1 MSSSQSAPI
10 SLHPLRYWQ
19 LSVAVQLVEALV
31 RVASTLQHY
40 VTHWKSSKRWNRF
53 QSFKHTCTDKLQIWN
68 QSRPWK
74 LDSISV
80 ENLCTRKQEL
90 MPLRKRSVQLTCVS
104 AEFDPHLKPP
114 NPTATEQLWCN
125 LLALNKPCPFL
136 LLFPDIKKVW
146 HDHLY
151 PRFLHPVNLHHWS
164 ISERTKYCP
173 CLHCSSSRH
182 RYTY

>member
-1 MSSSQSAPI
+1 MLRTGRVRKGEIDSRVSNMYRQAADMESIKTTEVRFNI
-10 SLHPLRYWQ
+10 SR
-19 LSVAVQLVEALV
+19 
-31 RVASTLQHY
+31 
-40 VTHWKSSKRWNRF
+40 
-53 QSFKHTCTDKLQIWN
+53 
-68 QSRPWK
+68 
-74 LDSISV
+74 
-80 ENLCTRKQEL
+80 NLCTRKQEL

-151 PRFLHPVNLHHWS
+151 PKFLHPVNLHYWS
-164 ISERTKYCP
+164 TSERTKYYP
-173 CLHCSSSRH
+173 CLHCSYSRH